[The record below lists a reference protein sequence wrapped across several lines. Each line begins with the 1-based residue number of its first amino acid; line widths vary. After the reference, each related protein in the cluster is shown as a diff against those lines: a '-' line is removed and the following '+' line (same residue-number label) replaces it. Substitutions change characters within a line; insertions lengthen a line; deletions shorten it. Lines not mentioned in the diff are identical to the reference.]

1 MPTDSAAL
9 SAAPARAILLWTD
22 DRDLY
27 AEFPG
32 PNGLPVVVSYPL
44 TSAGISSALSLVRG
58 KSLDRHDTYT
68 SHIGNRNLSAGPGT
82 PAQREN
88 ARAVLRR
95 LRMIG

>member
-27 AEFPG
+27 AVFPG
-32 PNGLPVVVSYPL
+32 PDGLPVVVRYPL
-44 TSAGISSALSLVRG
+44 TSAGLSSAIGLIRTRTSDRGSTYDWKTRPPIDVR
-58 KSLDRHDTYT
+58 
-68 SHIGNRNLSAGPGT
+68 APGT

>member
-1 MPTDSAAL
+1 MPTDSRAL

-22 DRDLY
+22 ANDLY

-32 PNGLPVVVSYPL
+32 PDGLPVVVRYAL
-44 TSAGISSALSLVRG
+44 TSAGLSSALSLIRDKATSKATWDWHS
-58 KSLDRHDTYT
+58 KSTAPT
-68 SHIGNRNLSAGPGT
+68 GPGT

>member
-1 MPTDSAAL
+1 MPADSAAL

-32 PNGLPVVVSYPL
+32 PDGMPVVVRYQL
-44 TSAGISSALSLVRG
+44 TAAGLSSALGLIRTKAS
-58 KSLDRHDTYT
+58 DRCTYDWQT
-68 SHIGNRNLSAGPGT
+68 PLRDRAPGPGT

-88 ARAVLRR
+88 ARAILRR

>member
-1 MPTDSAAL
+1 MPTDSRAL

-32 PNGLPVVVSYPL
+32 PDGMPVVVRYPL
-44 TSAGISSALSLVRG
+44 TQAGLSSAIGLIRTRTP
-58 KSLDRHDTYT
+58 DHTQTYDWKT
-68 SHIGNRNLSAGPGT
+68 RPAIDIRAPGT

>member
-22 DRDLY
+22 DTDLY

-32 PNGLPVVVSYPL
+32 PDGLPVVIRYQL
-44 TSAGISSALSLVRG
+44 TAAGLSSALGLIRTKAS
-58 KSLDRHDTYT
+58 DRCTYDWHT
-68 SHIGNRNLSAGPGT
+68 PLRDRAPGPGT

>member
-22 DRDLY
+22 DTDLY

-32 PNGLPVVVSYPL
+32 PDGLPVVIRYQL
-44 TSAGISSALSLVRG
+44 TSAGLSSALGLIRTKATDRG
-58 KSLDRHDTYT
+58 STYDWNTTQRNAT
-68 SHIGNRNLSAGPGT
+68 SGPGT

>member
-1 MPTDSAAL
+1 MPTDTRAL

-22 DRDLY
+22 SRDLF

-32 PNGLPVVVSYPL
+32 PDGMPVIIRYPL
-44 TSAGISSALSLVRG
+44 TPTGLTSCLGLIREKAYDHAA
-58 KSLDRHDTYT
+58 TYDWQRA
-68 SHIGNRNLSAGPGT
+68 HNPLAPGT

-88 ARAVLRR
+88 ARAVLRK

>member
-32 PNGLPVVVSYPL
+32 PQGLPVVVRYPL

-68 SHIGNRNLSAGPGT
+68 SHIGNRNLAPGPGT

-88 ARAVLRR
+88 ARAVLRS